1 MLRKLLLLIF
11 SRETGGNM
19 AILRRKTVNPSDSK
33 SIAAANLTNPESVIR
48 LASSM
53 GIITVPF
60 DLDNFIPKLGI
71 ALNRVIMDNDI
82 SGKLEKNKSGV
93 WEISVNAL
101 HHPKRQRFTL
111 AHELGHYFLHRN
123 QSNLFTDKSLY
134 RGKDMN
140 SMEYE
145 ANNFAGAILMPKEE
159 LISFM
164 KESNDIDNIAD
175 HFNVSALAAKIRV
188 EMIKRDY
195 YAY

>member
-1 MLRKLLLLIF
+1 
-11 SRETGGNM
+11 M
-19 AILRRKTVNPSDSK
+19 AILRRKTANPNDVK

-48 LASSM
+48 LAISM
-53 GIITVPF
+53 GITTVPF
-60 DLDNFIPKLGI
+60 DLDSFILKLGI
-71 ALNRVIMDNDI
+71 VLNRTIMDSDI

-101 HHPKRQRFTL
+101 HHPRRQRFTL

-123 QSNLFTDKSLY
+123 QSNIFTDKSLY
-134 RGKDMN
+134 RGKEMN

-145 ANNFAGAILMPKEE
+145 ANNFAGAILMPKDE
-159 LISFM
+159 LVSFLQ
-164 KESNDIDNIAD
+164 KSNDIDCIAD

-188 EMIKRDY
+188 EMVKRDY